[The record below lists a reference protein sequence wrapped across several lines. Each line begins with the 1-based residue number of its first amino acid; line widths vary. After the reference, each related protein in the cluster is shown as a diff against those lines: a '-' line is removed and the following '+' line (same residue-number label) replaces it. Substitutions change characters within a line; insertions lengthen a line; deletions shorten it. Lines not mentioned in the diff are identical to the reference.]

1 MKEEEITFEKLP
13 KAVAYLIKEMTELR
27 SLVESEKKI
36 VPKDRKPIDIN
47 TASQLILKSK
57 NTIYEYVRK
66 GKIPCYKAGRK
77 LYFYED
83 ELLNWIGSYKK
94 KTHGEL
100 MEEIHNEMTS
110 KRSRF
115 KRY

>member
-13 KAVAYLIKEMTELR
+13 KAVAYLIKELTELR
-27 SLVESEKKI
+27 TLVESEKKI
-36 VPKDRKPIDIN
+36 VPKERKPIDIN

-83 ELLNWIGSYKK
+83 ELLNWIDCNKK
-94 KTHGEL
+94 KTHKEL
-100 MEEIHNEMTS
+100 MEEIHNEMNS
-110 KRSRF
+110 KRFRF
-115 KRY
+115 KR

>member
-1 MKEEEITFEKLP
+1 MKPFILKGFVVYDKN
-13 KAVAYLIKEMTELR
+13 
-27 SLVESEKKI
+27 SN
-36 VPKDRKPIDIN
+36 KPI
-47 TASQLILKSK
+47 QML
-57 NTIYEYVRK
+57 YEYVRK
-66 GKIPCYKAGRK
+66 GKIPYYKAGRK

-100 MEEIHNEMTS
+100 MEEIHNEMT

-115 KRY
+115 KRH